1 MRDQR
6 VVIHGAGTAGI
17 GIADMMRDVMIREG
31 LSEQEATCRFWAV
44 DSRGIL
50 TGDSAARCG
59 TSNGRTPRPA
69 AQVLP
74 GDDTAA

>member
-50 TGDSAARCG
+50 TDDSAALRDFQ
-59 TSNGRTPRPA
+59 RPYA
-69 AQVLP
+69 PSGGP
-74 GDDTAA
+74 GATW